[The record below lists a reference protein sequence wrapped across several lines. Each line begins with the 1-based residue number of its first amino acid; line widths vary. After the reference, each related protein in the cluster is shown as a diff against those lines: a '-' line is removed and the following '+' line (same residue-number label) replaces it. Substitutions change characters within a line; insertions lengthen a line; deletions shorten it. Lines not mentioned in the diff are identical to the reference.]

1 MHNFSTYILEHVG
14 PFCLFAQLFS
24 FICHA
29 GHSCVSAHFLGNIF
43 CPFPPLFFLSSPGCL
58 CFVTAHKMWATRI
71 KSVCP
76 SVWRGCSK
84 DLTLRNGL
92 WGLQLLLL
100 LLVQVLGCHCWPGQ
114 YYDEPA
120 KSNMKMRKSSAHWRR
135 GPRAQKRSWSWRKI
149 CPNNQK
155 AWGQRLM
162 PPVKA
167 NWAH

>member
-84 DLTLRNGL
+84 DFTLRNGL
-92 WGLQLLLL
+92 WGTPAPAPTPRPGPGLPLLAGAILWWA
-100 LLVQVLGCHCWPGQ
+100 CKEQ
-114 YYDEPA
+114 YENEEKQCTLA
-120 KSNMKMRKSSAHWRR
+120 
-135 GPRAQKRSWSWRKI
+135 PRASSTKKVLVLAKDMS
-149 CPNNQK
+149 
-155 AWGQRLM
+155 
-162 PPVKA
+162 
-167 NWAH
+167 